1 VTITGLATNTTYTI
15 TLNAL
20 VAGNTVQSA
29 STTITTASPA
39 VPYTTFTT
47 ITQQTNYTPVAI
59 SMPTFTVPDGGLGGI
74 ISVAVNVAQ
83 TKMLISL
90 TTTGTPQSS
99 GYYST
104 YSGSSWS
111 TPTLVPNSIQ
121 SVIDGNRGNI
131 CTLSPDGTKGLLWG
145 NGGFVSVDW
154 SGSTPVGTAINSSIY
169 FSRGS
174 LSISTDGTFVVATL
188 NSTAIYYTVWQ
199 SGTSR
204 FSNPQRIGTLVAP
217 HVSGAISQDKSVIM
231 FHNGDMEYEYI
242 TVTWVGSNPTFSS
255 TTTFNYINTTTSTGA
270 WHIAFAGGNSTTPS
284 TYLLTFKDS
293 MTLFVYKWN
302 NTTKALT
309 YQYRGNTGSTP
320 GVSSAFTGITGA
332 NGNII
337 YLPTAY
343 DLTSK
348 ALTISTITLPVS

>member
-1 VTITGLATNTTYTI
+1 
-15 TLNAL
+15 
-20 VAGNTVQSA
+20 
-29 STTITTASPA
+29 
-39 VPYTTFTT
+39 
-47 ITQQTNYTPVAI
+47 
-59 SMPTFTVPDGGLGGI
+59 MPTFTVPDGGLGGI

-169 FSRGS
+169 FNRGS

-217 HVSGAISQDKSVIM
+217 HISGAISQDKSVIM
-231 FHNGDMEYEYI
+231 FHNGGMEYEYI

-255 TTTFNYINTTTSTGA
+255 TTTFNYINTTTNTGA

-284 TYLLTFKDS
+284 TYLLTFADS

-309 YQYRGNTGSTP
+309 YQYTGNTGSTP

-343 DLTSK
+343 DSTSK